1 MEYIAIQSSQDV
13 IEHFGK
19 KGMKWGRRIEN
30 NKKRVRRPRLNP
42 TLTFDAKTGK
52 PIKGQPRYNDAQ
64 KFYNKSVQEKQRKDK
79 IGMSP
84 ENAKKYDSLSE
95 KLWTADKHNNAKE
108 FDRIWEEREKF
119 VKKNKPII

>member
-19 KGMKWGRRIEN
+19 KGMKWGRRIGH

-52 PIKGQPRYNDAQ
+52 PIQGQPRYNDAQ

-119 VKKNKPII
+119 VKKNKPIL